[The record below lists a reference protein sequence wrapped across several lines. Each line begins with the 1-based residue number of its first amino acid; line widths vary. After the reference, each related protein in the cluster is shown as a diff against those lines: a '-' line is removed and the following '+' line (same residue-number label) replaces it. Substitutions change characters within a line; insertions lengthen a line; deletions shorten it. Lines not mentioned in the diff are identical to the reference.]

1 MSPPT
6 RGPAEV
12 LYSQLAVD
20 NRRYLGNKE
29 YSGLYAG
36 LLGRAISAPSPFSD
50 GGQGTG
56 GDLGRDSETGGERIG
71 QKGFP
76 PRGPVPEPDLHSQ
89 IQDGGDGNAQEHTAE
104 RGLDGM
110 YRSKGRLPFCPGQD
124 GRQEVSEI
132 PVEGGNLRVPIASF
146 RIEQCTPSLHED
158 SQASD
163 GSPEEEWHE
172 GHSVPGRHAASIPVR
187 IAADESDAGCH
198 SPSAVVGIHH
208 QLGQISPLPHDKPGL
223 PGFSDQYA
231 GHANQC
237 PAGEAIQT
245 GSRMQPGVET
255 GGHLHTG
262 AESPHRYDV
271 GYLTC
276 NTSSP
281 TMLPEHPENQE
292 PKFLLRPG
300 LLHQGDTRLG
310 CETGIAVVEGPNP
323 AMERQTSNST
333 STRYGHRHRCLAV
346 GLGSCV
352 GPHKHWWYVV
362 RGGEESSHK
371 PSGVNGW
378 GIRSEDIC
386 PGQESREVACE
397 AENGQQDGSSICQS
411 DGGHPLSRPILC
423 SMSSVAM
430 VSATQHLSHS
440 RVPSRGEQHRSRQ
453 GVPSTAVICRMDAKP
468 RGVHTHN
475 AHTGMV
481 SDRPLR
487 QQAKSPASEVCCL
500 ETRPLFS
507 GDGCPQ
513 DESARSTRVCVS
525 PVCSDKQVPAEDR
538 TGEVHHTAGS
548 SNLDHS
554 TMVSSPARDGDSRP
568 ITTPTERGPVN
579 GPLQQVPSNSGPTV
593 SWSQATVQKP
603 RPIREVY

>member
-1 MSPPT
+1 MLTFLS
-6 RGPAEV
+6 R
-12 LYSQLAVD
+12 
-20 NRRYLGNKE
+20 
-29 YSGLYAG
+29 SGWK
-36 LLGRAISAPSPFSD
+36 
-50 GGQGTG
+50 T
-56 GDLGRDSETGGERIG
+56 
-71 QKGFP
+71 
-76 PRGPVPEPDLHSQ
+76 
-89 IQDGGDGNAQEHTAE
+89 
-104 RGLDGM
+104 
-110 YRSKGRLPFCPGQD
+110 
-124 GRQEVSEI
+124 EVSEI
-132 PVEGGNLRVPIASF
+132 PVEGGNLQVPIASF

-172 GHSVPGRHAASIPVR
+172 GHSVPGRHAASIPVG
-187 IAADESDAGCH
+187 IATDESDAGCH
-198 SPSAVVGIHH
+198 SPFAVVGIHH
-208 QLGQISPLPHDKPGL
+208 QLGQISPLPHKKPGL

-231 GHANQC
+231 GHANQR

-292 PKFLLRPG
+292 PKFSLRPG

-333 STRYGHRHRCLAV
+333 PTRYGHRHRCLAV

-362 RGGEESSHK
+362 RGREESSHK

-397 AENGQQDGSSICQS
+397 AENGQQDGSSIWVIPNQFNKSLDMTPS
-411 DGGHPLSRPILC
+411 DLSEIWYV
-423 SMSSVAM
+423 SSTRGYM
-430 VSATQHLSHS
+430 HSS
-440 RVPSRGEQHRSRQ
+440 RV
-453 GVPSTAVICRMDAKP
+453 
-468 RGVHTHN
+468 
-475 AHTGMV
+475 
-481 SDRPLR
+481 
-487 QQAKSPASEVCCL
+487 
-500 ETRPLFS
+500 
-507 GDGCPQ
+507 
-513 DESARSTRVCVS
+513 
-525 PVCSDKQVPAEDR
+525 
-538 TGEVHHTAGS
+538 
-548 SNLDHS
+548 
-554 TMVSSPARDGDSRP
+554 
-568 ITTPTERGPVN
+568 
-579 GPLQQVPSNSGPTV
+579 
-593 SWSQATVQKP
+593 
-603 RPIREVY
+603 